1 MCRPDKGYVT
11 VSPTLRG
18 IASIAIPAEAVAACA
33 VSTIGY
39 VLPGRSAAAIL
50 PPSNATES
58 SRERMNRGDLQLLAE
73 LRVEDARIL
82 LEAGRFAGAYYLLG
96 YAVECALKACVAK
109 LTREHDFPDKQLV
122 LDSYTHDLE
131 QLLQISGVEREFDA
145 RVRANRAFSV
155 DWTTVKDWTEAARY
169 DNNISVGK
177 TRELLKAVTDAE
189 SGVLTWLKTVW

>member
-1 MCRPDKGYVT
+1 
-11 VSPTLRG
+11 
-18 IASIAIPAEAVAACA
+18 
-33 VSTIGY
+33 
-39 VLPGRSAAAIL
+39 
-50 PPSNATES
+50 
-58 SRERMNRGDLQLLAE
+58 MNRGDLHLLAE

-145 RVRANRAFSV
+145 RVRANRAFAV
-155 DWTTVKDWTEAARY
+155 GWTTARDCTEAARY
-169 DNNISVGK
+169 DNNISVGEA
-177 TRELLKAVTDAE
+177 RELLKAVTDAE